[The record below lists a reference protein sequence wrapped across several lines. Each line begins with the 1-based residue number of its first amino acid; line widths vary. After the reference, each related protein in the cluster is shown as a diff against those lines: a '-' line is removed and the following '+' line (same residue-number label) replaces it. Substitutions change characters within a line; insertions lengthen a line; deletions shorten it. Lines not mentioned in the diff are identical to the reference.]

1 MLKVFVLFCLVPL
14 SKHPLGVAT
23 TLTPFRCKNEAS
35 TSSVVRTEVKF
46 EIVNELYDVMMLN
59 M

>member
-14 SKHPLGVAT
+14 SKHPLSVAT

-46 EIVNELYDVMMLN
+46 EIVNQLYDIIM
-59 M
+59 